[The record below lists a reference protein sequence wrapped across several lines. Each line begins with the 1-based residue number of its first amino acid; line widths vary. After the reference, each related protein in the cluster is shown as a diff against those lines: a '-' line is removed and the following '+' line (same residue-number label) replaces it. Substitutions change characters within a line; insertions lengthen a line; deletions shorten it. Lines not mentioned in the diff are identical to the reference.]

1 MKTDAFRD
9 VLRKAGLDPLSEIS
23 LVGST
28 GNNRVF
34 NVRSV
39 ARNLLLKE
47 YSQHPSDPRDRFN
60 SEKIFYSHLQQI
72 GVSRIPKSLSW
83 FEEDRLG
90 LFEFLEGAKPSSA
103 GPDLVQQ
110 ALDFLFEINAQHS
123 DHSAQIPLAS
133 EACFTLGDHLSCV
146 QRRIDRLEGI
156 ETKSECHEKAVAF
169 CRTSLIPR
177 WEALRTDLLHAVH
190 TRRLVSK
197 RWLSPSDFGFHNSL
211 IDQNGAARFFDFEYA
226 GWDDPLKTVCDFFC
240 QPAVPVSLTHLP
252 GFADAIEARLQH
264 VGFTRDAK
272 LLLPVYEVKW
282 CCIMLNDFLP
292 AGEYRRNFSNPN
304 LDWNARLEQ
313 QIQKCHT
320 FFNARLR

>member
-1 MKTDAFRD
+1 MKTGAFHD
-9 VLRKAGLDPLSEIS
+9 IVLKAGLDPLSELS

-34 NVRSV
+34 KVRSFGQS
-39 ARNLLLKE
+39 LLLKE

-60 SEKIFYSHLQQI
+60 SERIFYSHLQQI

-90 LFEFLEGAKPSSA
+90 LFEFLEGPKPSNA

-110 ALDFLFEINAQHS
+110 ALHFLFEINALQS
-123 DHSAQIPLAS
+123 DHSVQIPLAS
-133 EACFTLGDHLSCV
+133 EACFALEDHLSCV
-146 QRRIDRLEGI
+146 QRRIDRLQEI
-156 ETKSECHEKAVAF
+156 PAKSECHEEAIAF
-169 CRTSLIPR
+169 CCTKLIPR
-177 WEALRTDLLHAVH
+177 WEALKTDLLHAVH
-190 TRRLVSK
+190 TRHFVSK

-211 IDQNGAARFFDFEYA
+211 IDHNGAARFFDFEYA

-252 GFADAIEARLQH
+252 AFADAIESRLQH
-264 VGFTRDAK
+264 DGFTRAVK

-282 CCIMLNDFLP
+282 CCILLNDFLP

-313 QIQKCHT
+313 QIQKCHA
-320 FFNARLR
+320 FFDTRLR